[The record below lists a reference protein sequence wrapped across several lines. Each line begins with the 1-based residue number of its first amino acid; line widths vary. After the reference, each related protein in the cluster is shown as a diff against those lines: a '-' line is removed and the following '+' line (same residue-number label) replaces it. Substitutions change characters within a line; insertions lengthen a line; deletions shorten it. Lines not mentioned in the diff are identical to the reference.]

1 MRFYIGHKGGREPHR
16 PRRSKRRSGGGWTR
30 LGDVTAGLIEKLT
43 VAERAVDEPFDPEAS
58 AEIDRLIA
66 ELEAQQDRVN

>member
-1 MRFYIGHKGGREPHR
+1 MRFYQHKHKGGREPHR
-16 PRRSKRRSGGGWTR
+16 PKWSKRRSGGWTR
-30 LGDVTAGLIEKLT
+30 LGDVTAGLLKELI
-43 VAERAVDEPFDPEAS
+43 VAERAVDECFDPEAS